1 MNSSPKTVRE
11 QITNQ
16 IRDELVAG
24 NFAAGTMLRETELAK
39 RLGVSRGPVR
49 DAFLQLANEGF
60 LLYQANRGVMVRH
73 PPDSDDRKFLASLR
87 EQIEIY
93 IVKKGLADVTDAGI
107 QSVRQALD
115 ELRKACDTKVASDIA
130 QRDIEFH
137 KTLLTTCGGEDMI
150 GTWRQ
155 LCAMMLFTY
164 SHLRDFEQAFQEHV
178 AIFEAFRERNL
189 DHLVNALS
197 INIK

>member
-11 QITNQ
+11 QVTNL

-24 NFAAGTMLRETELAK
+24 SFPAGTMLRETELAK

-49 DAFLQLANEGF
+49 DAFLQLSHEGF

-93 IVKKGLADVTDAGI
+93 IVQKGLDEVSDSGQQLVT
-107 QSVRQALD
+107 QALKS
-115 ELRKACDTKVASDIA
+115 LRTACNSKVASNIA

-137 KTLLTTCGGEDMI
+137 QALLTACGGQDMLA
-150 GTWRQ
+150 TWRQ

-164 SHLRDFEQAFQEHV
+164 SHLRDFEQAYEEHV
-178 AIFEAFRERNL
+178 EIYDAFCTRNL
-189 DHLVNALS
+189 DRLVTALK

>member
-1 MNSSPKTVRE
+1 MNPSPKTVRE
-11 QITNQ
+11 QVTNQ

-24 NFAAGTMLRETELAK
+24 HFQAGTMLRETELAK

-49 DAFLQLANEGF
+49 DAFLQLAHEGF

-73 PPDSDDRKFLASLR
+73 PPDSEDRKFLASLR

-93 IVKKGLADVTDAGI
+93 IVKKGLLDVTEA
-107 QSVRQALD
+107 SRSLVKQALQN
-115 ELRKACDTKVASDIA
+115 LRKACDTKNPSDIA

-137 KTLLTTCGGEDMI
+137 QALLTSCGGENMI
-150 GTWRQ
+150 TTWRQ

-178 AIFEAFRERNL
+178 AIFEAFQDQSL
-189 DHLVNALS
+189 NALVEALRV
-197 INIK
+197 NIK